1 MSNFMESLK
10 TSLDNSDHNVSTTA
24 NGALGYRT
32 TGSALLDL
40 NFSVSSLRDKSN
52 DEIIIKWYKSQYWI
66 VAHFFEKFPSGN
78 AHQHGKDKDIN
89 GI

>member
-1 MSNFMESLK
+1 MVGF
-10 TSLDNSDHNVSTTA
+10 
-24 NGALGYRT
+24 
-32 TGSALLDL
+32 LLY
-40 NFSVSSLRDKSN
+40 